1 MRQQSDVG
9 LGNEATIFSY
19 TGLEEFFFNST
30 GLSVGSQFHMIF
42 HRFFFNVYNINK
54 YLSACDGAYSEVEFE
69 FGFNHHL
76 A

>member
-1 MRQQSDVG
+1 
-9 LGNEATIFSY
+9 
-19 TGLEEFFFNST
+19 
-30 GLSVGSQFHMIF
+30 MIF
-42 HRFFFNVYNINK
+42 HRFFFNAYNINK